1 MCCSLFPCPD
11 PYESN
16 LPVRWYHVTSRGDG
30 REAIFLSEAD
40 RHRFLDVMSKVVQDC
55 HWAMPAYC
63 LMDNHYH
70 LVVETPDG
78 NLSKGMRQLNGVYT
92 QCFNRQHGRVGHVF
106 QGRYKAI
113 IGQRSGTAVFL
124 RFSRNLFWP

>member
-1 MCCSLFPCPD
+1 MSRPLRIEFAGA
-11 PYESN
+11 
-16 LPVRWYHVTSRGDG
+16 LYHVTSRGDG

-40 RHRFLDVMSKVVQDC
+40 KHLFLDVMSKVVQIC

-63 LMDNHYH
+63 LMDNRYQ

-92 QCFNRQHGRVGHVF
+92 QRFNRQPGYVGH
-106 QGRYKAI
+106 GGTWRDARR
-113 IGQRSGTAVFL
+113 GQVSHCTERRVPGQ
-124 RFSRNLFWP
+124 